1 MEHPIAAPYIGTGE
15 QVRGIRWPSSRCGAA
30 LMAAATNTGGF
41 SWFSIFR
48 MGLVQTS
55 LGAIVVLTTST
66 MNRVMV
72 VELALPAMLPS
83 ALVAFHYALQF
94 LRPRWGYGSDG
105 AGRRRT
111 PWIIGGMAALAI
123 GGAGSSVATAL
134 MASHLWAGIALGIIS
149 FTFIGIG
156 VGAAGTSL
164 LALLATH
171 VEASRRGAAATIV
184 WMMMIAGF
192 VVTTITAGHYLD
204 PFTVWRLVA
213 VTSAVSVI
221 AFLLTLAAVWG
232 IERDDAR
239 VTDPTA
245 AATAKPPFKQALAD
259 VWSDARARQF
269 TIFVFVSMLAYSMQ
283 DLILEP
289 FAGLVFGLTPGETT
303 KLSGVQNGGVFS
315 GMLLVA
321 LAGSAGLGIGSLR
334 SWAVA
339 GCLASAVAL
348 VALVAAGVAGPPWPL
363 KPTVFALGAANGVF
377 AVAAI
382 GSMMGLAA
390 SGTASREG
398 VRMGMWGAA
407 QAVAFGMGGF
417 AGAVLSDAFRSLGAD
432 PVFAYTTVFAGEAVL
447 FTAAAVLA
455 LGAIEDTTRRRIDAP
470 ARRGRVEPQLYPET
484 VETVAL
490 SRG

>member
-1 MEHPIAAPYIGTGE
+1 MSSDNHS
-15 QVRGIRWPSSRCGAA
+15 RG
-30 LMAAATNTGGF
+30 L
-41 SWFSIFR
+41 SWFSIVR

-55 LGAIVVLTTST
+55 LGAIIVLTTST

-72 VELALPAMLPS
+72 VELALPAMLPG
-83 ALVAFHYALQF
+83 ALVAFHYTLQF

-105 AGRRRT
+105 GGRRRT

-123 GGAGSSVATAL
+123 GGIGSSLATAL
-134 MASHLWAGIALGIIS
+134 MASHLWAGIALGILA
-149 FTFIGIG
+149 FAFIGIG

-171 VEASRRGAAATIV
+171 VEAGRRGAAATIV

-204 PFTVWRLVA
+204 PFTVWRLVG
-213 VTSAVSVI
+213 VTSAVSLI
-221 AFLLTLAAVWG
+221 AFAVTLIAVWG
-232 IERDDAR
+232 IEHDGAR
-239 VTDPTA
+239 VTDPNTA
-245 AATAKPPFKQALAD
+245 TAAKPPFMQALAE
-259 VWSDARARQF
+259 VWADANARRF

-303 KLSGVQNGGVFS
+303 QLSGVQNAGVFS

-334 SWAVA
+334 SWTVA

-348 VALVAAGVAGPPWPL
+348 VGLVAAGVSGPPWPL
-363 KPTVFALGAANGVF
+363 RPTVFALGAANGAF

-382 GSMMGLAA
+382 GSMMSLAG

-417 AGAVLSDAFRSLGAD
+417 AGAALSDVFRSMGAD
-432 PVFAYTTVFAGEAVL
+432 PVVAYTTVFAGEAVL
-447 FTAAAVLA
+447 FTGAALLA
-455 LGAIEDTTRRRIDAP
+455 LSAILDDTRRAGTP
-470 ARRGRVEPQLYPET
+470 ARSGRDNSQLHPEPA
-484 VETVAL
+484 ETVAF